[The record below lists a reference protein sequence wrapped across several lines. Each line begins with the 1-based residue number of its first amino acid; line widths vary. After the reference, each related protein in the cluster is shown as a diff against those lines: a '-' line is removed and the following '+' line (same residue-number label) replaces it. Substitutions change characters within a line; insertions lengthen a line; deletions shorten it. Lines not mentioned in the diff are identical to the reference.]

1 MLKEIEHLIKL
12 WGNDIRTINI
22 NNYDDVLEVL
32 VNRHKLIII
41 KKQ

>member
-1 MLKEIEHLIKL
+1 MLKEIENLIKL

-32 VNRHKLIII
+32 VNGHKLIII
-41 KKQ
+41 KK